1 MLTDIE
7 IIEKYAN
14 GEISGITICD
24 NFFFIPVRISGIGK
38 TYRIDEDNS
47 KSNVLQALDSMGFKI
62 DSIKEKSFAELA
74 DYFNK
79 NAKGD
84 LKDFVKLNVVD
95 RKLEH
100 FANPKSLEALQGL
113 PILKEHPT
121 SNGEASLLGFDNFAD
136 NKIIGTIVKPY
147 VFNGAIWGLAKIFD
161 LELLD
166 QLKDLKSTS
175 PAVESVQ
182 IEKNGIYEEL
192 PLSFNHLAFV
202 EKGHW
207 DSVDGLPYDSGEVN
221 LNLEREVKKTM
232 VTEKEKKVDEAVGEG
247 TAESIEN
254 VAKDVEAIKEVE
266 KNEAENYE
274 KMAESHENLDE
285 CESETKKSKVDN
297 ETESESETETDDEV
311 IDDDS
316 ETEDDKKR
324 ASIIDS
330 MRKVI
335 DSSNPQLMLKMPF
348 LNKRYKPSV
357 VIKKILDCNSKF
369 VSEKY
374 ARLDSNSHF
383 ELLKDAYDDMVQNI
397 SAKNESLYKSAEG
410 KKKKGQWIQGES
422 QNVFI
427 DKEF

>member
-1 MLTDIE
+1 MLTDVE
-7 IIEKYAN
+7 IIDKYAN
-14 GEISGITICD
+14 NEISGITICD
-24 NFFFIPVRISGIGK
+24 NFFFLPVRISGIGK
-38 TYRIDEDNS
+38 TFRIDEDNS

-62 DSIKEKSFAELA
+62 DSIKEKNFAELA

-84 LKDFVKLNVVD
+84 LKDFIKFNVVD

-121 SNGEASLLGFDNFAD
+121 NNGEASLLGYENISD

-207 DSVDGLPYDSGEVN
+207 DSIDGLPYDSGEVN
-221 LNLEREVKKTM
+221 LNLEREVKEAMEK
-232 VTEKEKKVDEAVGEG
+232 EKEKKVDEAVGEG
-247 TAESIEN
+247 TTESIES
-254 VAKDVEAIKEVE
+254 VAKDVAAIKEAE

-285 CESETKKSKVDN
+285 CEKESKIDN
-297 ETESESETETDDEV
+297 ETESETETETDDEV

-316 ETEDDKKR
+316 ETEGDKKR
-324 ASIIDS
+324 VSIIDS

-374 ARLDSNSHF
+374 ANIDSKSHF
-383 ELLKDAYDDMVQNI
+383 ELLKDAYDDMVKNI
-397 SAKNESLYKSAEG
+397 NAKNESLYKSTEG
-410 KKKKGQWIQGES
+410 KKKKGQWIQGEA